1 MSKRR
6 EGRETAVQLL
16 FSREFT
22 PGEGE
27 HDIDGFFK
35 LHKAD
40 RGVRAHA
47 EELYRGVLAR
57 IEELDALIVAVLENW
72 SLNRLS
78 GVERNILR
86 VALFEMHHCDTVPP
100 VVAISEAIEIAKRFG
115 GEQSGRFIN
124 GVLDKLKQSLTRSLR
139 DAAPARP
146 RPRRTGEDS

>member
-27 HDIDGFFK
+27 HDLEGFFQ
-35 LHKAD
+35 LHNAA
-40 RGVRAHA
+40 RPVRIHA
-47 EELYRGVLAR
+47 EEIYRGVLAR
-57 IEELDALIVAVLENW
+57 LSDIDALIAPVLENW
-72 SLNRLS
+72 SMSRLS

-86 VALFEMHHCDTVPP
+86 VAVFEMHHCDTVPP

-124 GVLDKLKQSLTRSLR
+124 GVLDKLKESLTRPLR
-139 DAAPARP
+139 IVAP
-146 RPRRTGEDS
+146 RPAERRRSGEGS